1 MKDNLCKA
9 KRFSHTVR
17 YIDDLLTLNNT
28 MFEGEICNIYPT
40 ELTLKK
46 TTECTSRL
54 SYLDISISIYSGR
67 YVTELYDKRDNFNF
81 EIVNFPYM
89 CSNIPVRPTY
99 GVYVSQLIRICRI
112 CDNFD
117 NFASRH
123 RLVTNRLIKQGF
135 WYTQLC
141 KTFKKFAKRHTLL
154 FNKYGVSVRMHIQQ
168 GICFPLEVRSDLSR
182 NVTVA
187 RGSGRGGVTTW
198 PGHFLSS

>member
-1 MKDNLCKA
+1 MYPITLTNCLKYIARVIYGKRKNRDFLHLLLHFFFFFFKRPSTKLGQLQAIKIIQSRLDTGRTWNLIKDNLCKA

-81 EIVNFPYM
+81 EIVICVVIYLLDLRMVFM
-89 CSNIPVRPTY
+89 FHSLS
-99 GVYVSQLIRICRI
+99 GYVE
-112 CDNFD
+112 
-117 NFASRH
+117 
-123 RLVTNRLIKQGF
+123 
-135 WYTQLC
+135 Y
-141 KTFKKFAKRHTLL
+141 
-154 FNKYGVSVRMHIQQ
+154 
-168 GICFPLEVRSDLSR
+168 
-182 NVTVA
+182 
-187 RGSGRGGVTTW
+187 VTTSTILLQDID
-198 PGHFLSS
+198 F